1 MRIAVLGPNGQLG
14 SDIFAVAARNHAA
27 DELVGVDRSQLDV
40 TNLDDIERVLE
51 PTAFDALVNCT
62 SYHKTDEVETNAAL
76 GFAVNAHAVARMAAV
91 CALKGARFVQ
101 ISTDYVFRGDAKTP
115 YTEDAA
121 PGPVNVYG
129 ASKLMG
135 EALARNAH
143 DDTIVLRVASLF
155 GVAGASGKG
164 GNFVETMIRV
174 GKEKGELRVVDDIT
188 MSPTGSE
195 DVAEALLSML
205 SRDAQAGS
213 YHVVNSEPATWYE
226 FAVAIINGAN
236 VSAEVTP
243 VTSDEFPTVATRPT
257 YSVLDNA
264 KIAAAVGGMATWRE
278 ALERYLRSKGHA
290 A

>member
-14 SDIFAVAARNHAA
+14 SDIFAVAARNDAD
-27 DELVGVDRSQLDV
+27 DELVAVHRSQLDV
-40 TNLDDIERVLE
+40 TNLDDIERILE

-76 GFAVNAHAVARMAAV
+76 GFAVNAHAVERMAMV
-91 CALKGARFVQ
+91 CERKGARFVQ
-101 ISTDYVFRGDAKTP
+101 ISTDYVFCGDAMTP
-115 YTEDAA
+115 YTEDDA

-129 ASKLMG
+129 ASKFMG
-135 EALARNAH
+135 ETLARRAH

-188 MSPTGSE
+188 MSPTGTE
-195 DVAEALLSML
+195 DVAQALLSML
-205 SRDAQAGS
+205 SREVPAGT

-226 FAVAIINGAN
+226 FAVAIIDGAN
-236 VSAEVTP
+236 VSATVAP
-243 VTSDEFPTVATRPT
+243 VTSDEFPTVASRPT

-264 KIAAAVGGMATWRE
+264 KAGAVVGGMATWRD
-278 ALERYLRSKGHA
+278 ALGRYLRAKGHA